1 MPTAARPA
9 RPPLA
14 GRPRQGRRAP
24 QLQRRGA
31 GGLPRRPA
39 PRRAPLRTRRLRQPR
54 RPRSHRSQ
62 ADGLLP
68 RVQLQ
73 AGELRLSN
81 LAPKNI
87 FVCLKIFS
95 LSHAVSVIHSHIP
108 ILLCCDA
115 SSFPSLQYIF
125 IIVI

>member
-54 RPRSHRSQ
+54 RPRPHRPQ

-68 RVQLQ
+68 GVQLQ
-73 AGELRLSN
+73 AGELRLSKQKYFC
-81 LAPKNI
+81 LFKKY
-87 FVCLKIFS
+87 FVGKS
-95 LSHAVSVIHSHIP
+95 
-108 ILLCCDA
+108 
-115 SSFPSLQYIF
+115 YI
-125 IIVI
+125 